1 MLKSKLFEFR
11 SSIRDRL
18 LFQLGAV
25 TFIISLSIF
34 LFVRLVII
42 QAVTATQ
49 DGLLEVALQSI
60 TDKIYIVDEEVSV
73 ELPYDTFS
81 LLGAMGEDRIFYRI
95 SENEKLLTGYSEFP
109 YKGTYGD
116 VREPIFSNLDYL
128 GDTYRVVATKFI
140 VFEGTK
146 ERRLNIMLAQSQKIQ
161 NTVVTKISTNLS
173 LLVLLFFIFA
183 LFVAY
188 LRL

>member
-1 MLKSKLFEFR
+1 MLKSDLFEFR

-73 ELPYDTFS
+73 DLPMIPFRF
-81 LLGAMGEDRIFYRI
+81 LERWVRIASFI
-95 SENEKLLTGYSEFP
+95 GFQKM
-109 YKGTYGD
+109 K
-116 VREPIFSNLDYL
+116 IF
-128 GDTYRVVATKFI
+128 
-140 VFEGTK
+140 
-146 ERRLNIMLAQSQKIQ
+146 
-161 NTVVTKISTNLS
+161 
-173 LLVLLFFIFA
+173 
-183 LFVAY
+183 
-188 LRL
+188 